1 MVTFILIFAFLF
13 GCFAG
18 LIVAINHVNNLPR
31 DLQDPFVLFCVVMG
45 ALIAFV
51 LTLII
56 LSIVLQPA

>member
-1 MVTFILIFAFLF
+1 MVTFVLIFAFLF
-13 GCFAG
+13 FFFSC

-31 DLQDPFVLFCVVMG
+31 DLQDPFVLFCVAMG

-56 LSIVLQPA
+56 LSIVLQPT